1 MRKALLLLILPLLFS
16 FKDTNPVSETTI
28 PEKDKNELTEG
39 KAYKM
44 LYENQIKANDGI
56 LKTIF
61 YALGGL
67 GTAVLLVF
75 GSNWWFN
82 DKKVKEAMSEI
93 DSKIAGVKKD
103 ALNEFTEKISFLTS
117 ENITE
122 MNQTQVKLQEEVTL
136 SISTLTEKFNDFID
150 KTRTEIKE
158 DSRIN
163 ISNYQDL
170 IKSYNDNLTQ
180 QINSLKESAEEKV
193 KQLDLKIELN
203 KKNHD
208 NKLSAESKRLK
219 RDLLSQ
225 NAQIA
230 FLKGNFNIALKA
242 FLDQSLFE
250 FENNHN
256 SSFKYT
262 SSGII
267 KCLEKVT
274 FIYDDEELALNKLV
288 ELSKD
293 EEAGITDNIIQLY
306 KSKEVK
312 KLH

>member
-1 MRKALLLLILPLLFS
+1 MKKALLLLILPLLFS
-16 FKDTNPVSETTI
+16 FKDNTVSESNI
-28 PEKDKNELTEG
+28 PEKEKNELTEA

-44 LYENQIKANDGI
+44 LYQNQVEANDDI

-103 ALNEFTEKISFLTS
+103 ALSEFTEKISSLTS
-117 ENITE
+117 ENISE
-122 MNQTQVKLQEEVTL
+122 MNQTQAKLQEDVTL
-136 SISTLTEKFNDFID
+136 SINSLTEKFTDFID

-158 DSRIN
+158 DSRVN

-180 QINSLKESAEEKV
+180 QLSSLKESLEEKV
-193 KQLDLKIELN
+193 KQLNSKIDLNE
-203 KKNHD
+203 KNH
-208 NKLSAESKRLK
+208 NRKLSAESQRLK
-219 RDLLSQ
+219 KELLSQ

-250 FENNHN
+250 FEIGYS
-256 SSFKYT
+256 SSFNYT
-262 SSGII
+262 SREII

-274 FIYDDEELALNKLV
+274 FIYDDEELALKTLV
-288 ELSKD
+288 ELSKN
-293 EEAGITDNIIQLY
+293 ENAETTEKIVQLY

-312 KLH
+312 NLN